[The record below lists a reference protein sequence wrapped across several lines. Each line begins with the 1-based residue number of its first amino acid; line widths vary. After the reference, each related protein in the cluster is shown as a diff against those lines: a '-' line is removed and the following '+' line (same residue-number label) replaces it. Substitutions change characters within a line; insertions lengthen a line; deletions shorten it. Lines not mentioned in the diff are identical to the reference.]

1 MSRASGTV
9 PRPIRSLYATA
20 LIATAISLG
29 ATTADALP
37 FRVNDD
43 VRGMWNSR
51 LVMGAAFRAT
61 DPDRQLTGYNNAGEY
76 AGAKGAISAG
86 DDGNL
91 NYRKG
96 DVISAPVVY
105 TTDLELRYRNRFGVY
120 GKARAWY
127 DFAGEKNHVPHGTI
141 ANGYIPDQ
149 RLDDS
154 DYFDYNQF
162 SSYELME
169 RYVYANW
176 NIGPSMLTARLGHQ
190 SINWGESLL
199 HTGINA
205 FNPLNFSALGRP
217 GIRQDSALV
226 PVNRI
231 YSNLITRNGVSIE
244 GFYALGWEESRLPP
258 CGTLGQSVDAIA
270 DPGCDAATAAAA
282 LSDRQQFDY
291 AAPEENPFLTPRVSR
306 QKPGSGDQYGV
317 STRYFVEALDT
328 EFGLY
333 YINFH
338 ATTPVLDVSL
348 CDNGQEGCTPL
359 DGLTLPLDYREDVQ
373 AFALSAATGVRNLA
387 ISAELSHF
395 RDLPVQRNF
404 PELIEGA
411 TKNLGI
417 YADRMKAA
425 GNGSLFSGAFD
436 ANRTQL
442 LLGGQLDLSSA
453 VGLADASLAAEVSGQ
468 WVSNLPDNEEE
479 RIGRNGNWGAAAF
492 DGDCPTLTRAT
503 EGGCRTDGFA
513 TDISWGYRIFSA
525 ISLPRPARGVDL
537 KALLA
542 WNHDVGGYAVDGSL
556 VEGRRLLNLRLQIFF
571 QRRWFIELGRTWINA
586 NTNYDP
592 ARDKGAYTIAV
603 GTQF

>member
-1 MSRASGTV
+1 MSRVSSLIRRQNPSGCAT
-9 PRPIRSLYATA
+9 LLLATA
-20 LIATAISLG
+20 SILG
-29 ATTADALP
+29 SATADALP

-43 VRGMWNSR
+43 VRGMWNNR
-51 LVMGAAFRAT
+51 LVMGAAFRAK

-76 AGAKGAISAG
+76 AGAKGAVSVG

-105 TTDLELRYRNRFGVY
+105 TSDLELRYRNRFGVY

-127 DFAGEKNHVPHGTI
+127 DFAGEKNHVPHGSI
-141 ANGYIPDQ
+141 VNGYIPDQ
-149 RLDDS
+149 KLDDS
-154 DYFDYNQF
+154 DYYDYNQF
-162 SSYELME
+162 SSYELLE

-176 NIGPSMLTARLGHQ
+176 DFGHSMLTARLGHQ

-217 GIRQDSALV
+217 GVRQDSALV

-231 YSNLITRNGVSIE
+231 YTNLITRNGVSIE

-258 CGTLGQSVDAIA
+258 CGTLGQPVDVIA
-270 DPGCDAATAAAA
+270 DPGCDAATAAAN
-282 LSDRQQFDY
+282 LSDQQQFDY
-291 AAPEENPFLTPRVSR
+291 AAPAENPFLAPRISQ
-306 QKPGSGDQYGV
+306 QKPGSGHQYGL

-338 ATTPVLDVSL
+338 STTPVIDITL
-348 CDNGQEGCTPL
+348 CDHGQEGCSPL
-359 DGLTLPLDYREDVQ
+359 DGLALPLDYREDVQ
-373 AFALSAATGVRNLA
+373 AFGLSAATGVRNLA
-387 ISAELSHF
+387 LSAELSHF

-417 YADRMKAA
+417 YAGRMAAA
-425 GNGSLFSGAFD
+425 GNGSLFNGAFD

-453 VGLADASLAAEVSGQ
+453 VGLADASLAAEISGQ
-468 WVSNLPDNEEE
+468 WVSNLPDNEQE

-492 DGDCPTLTRAT
+492 DGVCSTLTRGT

-513 TDISWGYRIFSA
+513 TDISWGYRLFSV
-525 ISLPRPARGVDL
+525 ISLPRPARGLDL

-556 VEGRRLLNLRLQIFF
+556 VEGRRLLNLRLQMIF
-571 QRRWFIELGRTWINA
+571 QRRWFLELGRTWINA
-586 NTNYDP
+586 TTDYDP
-592 ARDKGAYTIAV
+592 ARDKDAYTITL